1 MGSVPCGRAR
11 RAAAGVARA
20 STRRA
25 KRYRRVREF
34 ARAAATMRAREASE
48 RAVSGLNCQTSSS
61 GARPPPPPPF
71 TMKTSLRQF
80 LMPTVPPPPPMA
92 PAATREG
99 VFATVDATNAARMV
113 PPPPPPAAAAAATA
127 RAGAPFAVKTS
138 KKAKAVKS
146 SIGAK
151 KSSEVPPPKPPP
163 PKAPRPPPGA
173 PPTKTRSKSVDGD
186 VRTVKRVKLPKPE
199 SSTDEDSDDEES
211 EEGEIQGEVVE
222 RKKEEEERVPPPK
235 PPPPKPPKPPPP
247 KPPKPPLSRPPL
259 EVRKARIR
267 RLSGKGEDDES
278 DEEEEGELP
287 KLVNLLEPGD
297 AFEENEGGQTPP
309 AKFKKIDAH
318 TTSHELMGGGEFDT
332 IEKLSRIRDDADE
345 STLNNVN
352 SPQYKKRS
360 ERSRE
365 TKRALDDAAEEDRKF
380 SPELSRLVESRKLA
394 LVLDLDHTLLNSV
407 AVPEL
412 RMNANSLNNAV
423 VLLDAD
429 VARAER
435 AQDPLVRTVFHLEH
449 LDLLTKLRPG
459 VREFLQSASVLF
471 DIHINTMGSQEYAEQ
486 MVALLD
492 PETKWIKGTV
502 KGLGEMEGGRLWAP
516 SEKVLDGPLEKLVDA
531 CLIFDDT
538 ASVWA
543 SYRENL
549 ITCERYLFFAESRR
563 QFGLSG
569 LSLLEVGHDESKEEG
584 MLSTALKVFQSVH
597 TAFFERY
604 DVLEKSSLPN
614 VQSILH
620 EHRMDVLAGV
630 HVVFSRVF
638 PIDMDP
644 TKHPLWI
651 LAEDFGAKCATTI
664 TEETTHVVATA
675 RSTDKVRKATSRGD
689 IKVVTPHW
697 LECSMLMWRHANED
711 SFRLM

>member
-1 MGSVPCGRAR
+1 M
-11 RAAAGVARA
+11 
-20 STRRA
+20 
-25 KRYRRVREF
+25 
-34 ARAAATMRAREASE
+34 
-48 RAVSGLNCQTSSS
+48 
-61 GARPPPPPPF
+61 
-71 TMKTSLRQF
+71 
-80 LMPTVPPPPPMA
+80 
-92 PAATREG
+92 
-99 VFATVDATNAARMV
+99 
-113 PPPPPPAAAAAATA
+113 
-127 RAGAPFAVKTS
+127 
-138 KKAKAVKS
+138 
-146 SIGAK
+146 
-151 KSSEVPPPKPPP
+151 
-163 PKAPRPPPGA
+163 
-173 PPTKTRSKSVDGD
+173 
-186 VRTVKRVKLPKPE
+186 
-199 SSTDEDSDDEES
+199 
-211 EEGEIQGEVVE
+211 
-222 RKKEEEERVPPPK
+222 
-235 PPPPKPPKPPPP
+235 
-247 KPPKPPLSRPPL
+247 
-259 EVRKARIR
+259 
-267 RLSGKGEDDES
+267 
-278 DEEEEGELP
+278 
-287 KLVNLLEPGD
+287 
-297 AFEENEGGQTPP
+297 
-309 AKFKKIDAH
+309 
-318 TTSHELMGGGEFDT
+318 
-332 IEKLSRIRDDADE
+332 
-345 STLNNVN
+345 
-352 SPQYKKRS
+352 
-360 ERSRE
+360 
-365 TKRALDDAAEEDRKF
+365 
-380 SPELSRLVESRKLA
+380 
-394 LVLDLDHTLLNSV
+394 
-407 AVPEL
+407 

-644 TKHPLWI
+644 TKHRCGFSPKISAPSVPPPSPKRRHTSSRPRDRPTRFGKRRVEEI
-651 LAEDFGAKCATTI
+651 LKSSRRTGWSARCSCGVHQRRFVS
-664 TEETTHVVATA
+664 THVAQ
-675 RSTDKVRKATSRGD
+675 
-689 IKVVTPHW
+689 
-697 LECSMLMWRHANED
+697 RHESYA
-711 SFRLM
+711 

>member
-1 MGSVPCGRAR
+1 
-11 RAAAGVARA
+11 
-20 STRRA
+20 
-25 KRYRRVREF
+25 
-34 ARAAATMRAREASE
+34 
-48 RAVSGLNCQTSSS
+48 
-61 GARPPPPPPF
+61 
-71 TMKTSLRQF
+71 MKTSLRQF
-80 LMPTVPPPPPMA
+80 LVPAVPPPPPMA
-92 PAATREG
+92 PVATRAG
-99 VFATVDATNAARMV
+99 AFATADATSGAARRLSQ
-113 PPPPPPAAAAAATA
+113 PPPSQATA
-127 RAGAPFAVKTS
+127 RAGAPFAVEASTKAKS
-138 KKAKAVKS
+138 GAKAVKTS
-146 SIGAK
+146 TAAK
-151 KSSEVPPPKPPP
+151 KSSAVPPPKPPP
-163 PKAPRPPPGA
+163 PRAPRPPPGA
-173 PPTKTRSKSVDGD
+173 PPTKTRFKGVDGD
-186 VRTVKRVKLPKPE
+186 ARAVKRAKLPKPE
-199 SSTDEDSDDEES
+199 SSTDEDSDDGSS
-211 EEGEIQGEVVE
+211 EEGEIHGEVVE
-222 RKKEEEERVPPPK
+222 QKKEEEDRVPPPK

-247 KPPKPPLSRPPL
+247 KPPKPPPPKPPKPPLSQPPL

-267 RLSGKGEDDES
+267 RLRGKGEDDES

-297 AFEENEGGQTPP
+297 VPEENEGGQTPP
-309 AKFKKIDAH
+309 AKFEKIDVHA
-318 TTSHELMGGGEFDT
+318 TSHELLGGGEFDT
-332 IEKLSRIRDDADE
+332 IEKLARIRDDADE

-360 ERSRE
+360 EQSRK
-365 TKRALDDAAEEDRKF
+365 TKRALDDAVEEDRKV
-380 SPELSRLVESRKLA
+380 SPELLRLVESRKLA

-407 AVPEL
+407 SVPEL

-423 VLLDAD
+423 FLLDAD
-429 VARAER
+429 VARAEK

-459 VREFLQSASVLF
+459 VREFLQSASLLF
-471 DIHINTMGSQEYAEQ
+471 DIHINTMGSQEYADQ

-492 PETKWIKGTV
+492 PETRWIKGTV

-584 MLSTALKVFQSVH
+584 MLSTALKVFQFVH
-597 TAFFERY
+597 AAFFERY
-604 DVLEKSSLPN
+604 DVLDKSSLPN

-630 HVVFSRVF
+630 HIVFSRVF

-644 TKHPLWI
+644 TKHPLWV

-697 LECSMLMWRHANED
+697 LECSMLMWRHANEE